1 MTNEG
6 RTFTARA
13 RPAGSLRPHRS
24 VASLQPQ
31 CWPHPPI
38 PQPQDGPADTGCD
51 DEPDPTNAA
60 ENLRSVSPDSQSG
73 QLVSSPDS
81 YSAMVAFNSKGVPQS
96 LQAYSY
102 VGIIDRRCLRDS
114 GMEPHAES
122 KDPFPSRDQAPV
134 PGLPTAIGTATFPIR
149 PVWKHSASAASLFE
163 QLPVPEPV
171 RERLPFAPL
180 FECRLDL
187 HFADWF
193 SVVPF
198 RGYQL
203 QRPGIDRQVIVATQ

>member
-1 MTNEG
+1 MGTGHSQPAYAAPG
-6 RTFTARA
+6 RFDPNA
-13 RPAGSLRPHRS
+13 PSI
-24 VASLQPQ
+24 LQPQ

-73 QLVSSPDS
+73 QLVSIPDS
-81 YSAMVAFNSKGVPQS
+81 YSAMVAFNSKGAPQS

-102 VGIIDRRCLRDS
+102 VGIIDRRCLRNS

-122 KDPFPSRDQAPV
+122 KDPFPSRDHEAPD
-134 PGLPTAIGTATFPIR
+134 PGLPTAIATATFPT
-149 PVWKHSASAASLFE
+149 PPDWKQSASAASLLE
-163 QLPVPEPV
+163 KLPVPEPV
-171 RERLPFAPL
+171 RERFPFAPL
-180 FECRLDL
+180 CKCRLDL
-187 HFADWF
+187 LLADRL

-203 QRPGIDRQVIVATQ
+203 QRPGIDRKVIVATQ